1 MQEQAPMTNENVALL
16 KVKEME
22 SYNKISFHAHKMDK
36 HLKVWRSCRE
46 KETIIKICSVSME

>member
-1 MQEQAPMTNENVALL
+1 MQEQAPMTNILENVALL

-36 HLKVWRSCRE
+36 HLKV
-46 KETIIKICSVSME
+46 